1 MLFGRVLQPRRRGI
15 FPPNA
20 CFPQKETAPPR
31 AKKSADERYCF
42 CVKYPYHFLIT
53 AVCGRKPMQTMEEI
67 KQLISANME
76 MAGADL
82 AQFGADTPI
91 FGEQGF
97 GLDSLEAVELFMLLQ
112 KKYGITIE
120 NMQQGR
126 AVFKDLGTQN
136 RR

>member
-1 MLFGRVLQPRRRGI
+1 
-15 FPPNA
+15 
-20 CFPQKETAPPR
+20 
-31 AKKSADERYCF
+31 
-42 CVKYPYHFLIT
+42 
-53 AVCGRKPMQTMEEI
+53 MQTMEEI

-126 AVFKDLGTQN
+126 AVFKDLGTLAAYVDQL
-136 RR
+136 RQK

>member
-1 MLFGRVLQPRRRGI
+1 
-15 FPPNA
+15 
-20 CFPQKETAPPR
+20 
-31 AKKSADERYCF
+31 
-42 CVKYPYHFLIT
+42 
-53 AVCGRKPMQTMEEI
+53 MQTMEEI

-126 AVFKDLGTQN
+126 TIFKDFGTLAEYVEKN
-136 RR
+136 RQK

>member
-1 MLFGRVLQPRRRGI
+1 
-15 FPPNA
+15 
-20 CFPQKETAPPR
+20 
-31 AKKSADERYCF
+31 
-42 CVKYPYHFLIT
+42 
-53 AVCGRKPMQTMEEI
+53 MQTMEEI

-112 KKYGITIE
+112 KNT
-120 NMQQGR
+120 
-126 AVFKDLGTQN
+126 ASP
-136 RR
+136 

>member
-1 MLFGRVLQPRRRGI
+1 
-15 FPPNA
+15 
-20 CFPQKETAPPR
+20 
-31 AKKSADERYCF
+31 
-42 CVKYPYHFLIT
+42 
-53 AVCGRKPMQTMEEI
+53 MQTMEEI

-112 KKYGITIE
+112 
-120 NMQQGR
+120 
-126 AVFKDLGTQN
+126 
-136 RR
+136 

>member
-1 MLFGRVLQPRRRGI
+1 
-15 FPPNA
+15 
-20 CFPQKETAPPR
+20 
-31 AKKSADERYCF
+31 
-42 CVKYPYHFLIT
+42 
-53 AVCGRKPMQTMEEI
+53 MQTMEEI

-76 MAGADL
+76 MSGADL

-112 KKYGITIE
+112 KKYGVTIE

-126 AVFKDLGTQN
+126 AVFKDLGTLAAYVDQH
-136 RR
+136 RQK

>member
-1 MLFGRVLQPRRRGI
+1 
-15 FPPNA
+15 
-20 CFPQKETAPPR
+20 
-31 AKKSADERYCF
+31 
-42 CVKYPYHFLIT
+42 
-53 AVCGRKPMQTMEEI
+53 MQTMEEI

-112 KKYGITIE
+112 KKYGIIE
-120 NMQQGR
+120 NRQQGR
-126 AVFKDLGTQN
+126 AVFKDLGTLAAYVDQH
-136 RR
+136 RQK

>member
-1 MLFGRVLQPRRRGI
+1 
-15 FPPNA
+15 
-20 CFPQKETAPPR
+20 
-31 AKKSADERYCF
+31 
-42 CVKYPYHFLIT
+42 
-53 AVCGRKPMQTMEEI
+53 MQTMEEI
-67 KQLISANME
+67 KQLISANIE

-97 GLDSLEAVELFMLLQ
+97 GLDSLEEVELFMLLQ

-126 AVFKDLGTQN
+126 AVFKELGTLAAYVDQH
-136 RR
+136 RQK